1 MVDSVKREVRVV
13 KYKTGEY
20 DLTGDL
26 SFKDYR
32 RNGLWI
38 SSQTWTIDWNKNY
51 KKIIY

>member
-26 SFKDYR
+26 SFKEIIEEMVYE
-32 RNGLWI
+32 LAPKHEQLI
-38 SSQTWTIDWNKNY
+38 EIKIT
-51 KKIIY
+51 KK